1 MQRSIGRWGHDV
13 LATVTSGEAVQESA
27 AGAAPGDV
35 RVTERGRRVVVGHS
49 SGDGCT
55 AYCRRCQAQLPV
67 SASCLLSAHST
78 SAGVVTYFR
87 CPDGHVNL
95 EC

>member
-1 MQRSIGRWGHDV
+1 MQRSVGRSGHKG
-13 LATVTSGEAVQESA
+13 LAMVVSGEAVQESA
-27 AGAAPGDV
+27 AGGAPGDV
-35 RVTERGRRVVVGHS
+35 SVTERGRRVVPGGS

-78 SAGVVTYFR
+78 SVGVVTYFR
-87 CPDGHVNL
+87 CPDGHVNI